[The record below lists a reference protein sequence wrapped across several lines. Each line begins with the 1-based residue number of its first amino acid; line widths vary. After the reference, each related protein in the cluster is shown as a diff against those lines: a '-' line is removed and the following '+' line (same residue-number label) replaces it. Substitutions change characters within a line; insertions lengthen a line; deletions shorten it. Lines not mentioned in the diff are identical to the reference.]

1 MSIRSLDG
9 GAPWWFGVRV
19 CCFCFYSII
28 TYLLQLYTTAVVIR
42 KPRDVAACPRRPR
55 PSSRV
60 LRKLVS
66 AVITLRSMTPGRS
79 PRRPRR
85 ARHRPPRTGGPR
97 SAAAARAREHRERE
111 RVAPRGRARD
121 GAACARRLH
130 RSRAPPT
137 RSRTAEAAR
146 LAKHTELYSNSVFS
160 KIGISYQVLVW
171 VCGFSFEG

>member
-111 RVAPRGRARD
+111 RPSASPLVAALETVLLAHAGCTEAALHRRGRVLRKQLVSQSIQSSI
-121 GAACARRLH
+121 RI
-130 RSRAPPT
+130 P
-137 RSRTAEAAR
+137 
-146 LAKHTELYSNSVFS
+146 YSL
-160 KIGISYQVLVW
+160 K
-171 VCGFSFEG
+171 